1 VLTLQIK
8 RTINMPTFYGSDKTK
23 DQVLGSRLKQ
33 WNCLQK
39 THLCHFTER
48 SRQVHQ
54 CITQC
59 IVINELK

>member
-1 VLTLQIK
+1 
-8 RTINMPTFYGSDKTK
+8 MPTFYGSDKTK